1 MKYRAAWQIFFLL
14 VFVGYM
20 FIWVMLP
27 TKTYK
32 RSWSLE
38 LNKRLS
44 STYFREQG
52 KFFVV
57 MYIHFLINIFD
68 TFFTSL
74 PFLYMQGRILFYSVF
89 LLCSL
94 LFWDVF
100 IYISLRSRILRGK
113 ALLDYSFAPQPP
125 NISKKL
131 CSLLQ

>member
-14 VFVGYM
+14 VFIGYM

-52 KFFVV
+52 KFSAL
-57 MYIHFLINIFD
+57 MYIHLLINIFD

-94 LFWDVF
+94 LFWDVL
-100 IYISLRSRILRGK
+100 IYISLRSRMLRGM
-113 ALLDYSFAPQPP
+113 AFLDYSFPPHPP
-125 NISKKL
+125 NISNKL
-131 CSLLQ
+131 FLLLQ